1 MQFEYTQTPIF
12 SLNFK
17 LKIMDRTCDRCK
29 SNIPHGSAYISIL
42 HNIEQMGRDM
52 TTRSDYVNVISSEE
66 LIILCGKCGNRFNT
80 KAIKQI
86 IKVIPT
92 KYQRIIEN

>member
-1 MQFEYTQTPIF
+1 
-12 SLNFK
+12 
-17 LKIMDRTCDRCK
+17 MDRTCDRCK